1 MSKPLAYLVVEYLPH
16 VMHGSKPRPA
26 RIDGHY
32 DNKAIAEEVAQL
44 WAEAPLHAESRV
56 VVVEIVAEA
65 KAPAH
70 WLERT
75 A

>member
-1 MSKPLAYLVVEYLPH
+1 VVEYIPH
-16 VMHGSKPRPA
+16 MMDGRKPRPA
-26 RIDGHY
+26 RIDGHF
-32 DNKAIAEEVAQL
+32 DRKAAAEEVAQF
-44 WAEAPLHAESRV
+44 WAESPMHAESRI